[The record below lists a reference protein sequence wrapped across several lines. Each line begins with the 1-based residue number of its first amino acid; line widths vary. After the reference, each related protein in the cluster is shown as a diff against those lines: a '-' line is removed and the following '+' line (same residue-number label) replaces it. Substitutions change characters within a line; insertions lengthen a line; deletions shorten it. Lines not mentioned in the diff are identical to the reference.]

1 MRRGYCSSLRRMRRS
16 RKRWSLSRSGSWR
29 AGSARGSTARQGASV
44 SPRLELGFTSAL
56 PEFSKPVEKAKIAAG
71 ALQTVPCGRSHINAP
86 VSFGLLHF
94 APLVTEFLKRFPN
107 WVAISSSRSAID
119 GEARGRDVHLPN
131 RALKPT
137 QSANTDEVRC
147 TRNAVRSRARLE
159 WLHHEVQRNSRVARA
174 E

>member
-1 MRRGYCSSLRRMRRS
+1 MQSSQA
-16 RKRWSLSRSGSWR
+16 
-29 AGSARGSTARQGASV
+29 AGHQADPGAEDLDGARLLNRTAR
-44 SPRLELGFTSAL
+44 RLSLTEVGTAFYKRAARILEAA
-56 PEFSKPVEKAKIAAG
+56 EEAKIAAG
-71 ALQTVPCGRSHINAP
+71 ALQTVPCGRLRINAS
-86 VSFGLLHF
+86 VSSGLLHL
-94 APLVTEFLKRFPN
+94 APAATEFLKRFPN

-159 WLHHEVQRNSRVARA
+159 WLHPEVQRNSRVARA